1 MDVTTAEN
9 YATRLSTLGD
19 DELRRED
26 DALLRQAWDT
36 TLAPIDRTL
45 AGEKRM
51 FVNARRLAL
60 QGVDPRASIDAP
72 KPQDPETMSVTEKEA
87 RAAVEAG
94 VPHPSFTREIN
105 LRALK
110 VEHEAKLSYSVDT
123 IKVLEQSN
131 AQKALSITEL
141 EAKLTAAY

>member
-1 MDVTTAEN
+1 MLCQAQKEKIE
-9 YATRLSTLGD
+9 SQS
-19 DELRRED
+19 DEL
-26 DALLRQAWDT
+26 
-36 TLAPIDRTL
+36 
-45 AGEKRM
+45 
-51 FVNARRLAL
+51 
-60 QGVDPRASIDAP
+60 
-72 KPQDPETMSVTEKEA
+72 
-87 RAAVEAG
+87 
-94 VPHPSFTREIN
+94 IN